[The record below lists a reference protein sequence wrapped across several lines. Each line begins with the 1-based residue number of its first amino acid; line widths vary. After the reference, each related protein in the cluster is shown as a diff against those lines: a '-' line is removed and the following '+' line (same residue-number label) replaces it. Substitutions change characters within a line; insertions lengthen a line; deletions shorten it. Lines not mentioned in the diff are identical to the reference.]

1 MKKLLLLLLISL
13 ISLICCTGGYKR
25 FSGIEKGDRVLYQT
39 TKGGWYGKYG
49 EAPTW
54 FLKDSLFSI
63 TFVKESG
70 YRHVAR
76 EVTILK
82 NKIDKIDKH
91 PQQLPM
97 PVLRY

>member
-13 ISLICCTGGYKR
+13 ISLICCTGGYKM
-25 FSGIEKGDRVLYQT
+25 FSGIEKGDRVIWKK
-39 TKGGWYGKYG
+39 TKGGWDGEYG
-49 EAPTW
+49 EPPTW

-63 TFVKESG
+63 TFVEESE

-76 EVTILK
+76 EVTVLK